1 MLEKIK
7 SWICG
12 QQRQLRFAADFYT
25 KPAQGIGDAGHRHG
39 EVAWGTGQRLGAVG
53 EAVGETIQC
62 TGSLLISLLVW
73 WIFQWGAKERKRGFF
88 VSFGFFVP
96 CYKASVS
103 LWRSGSWLVA
113 SPLLLPVSSPRHALP
128 RQNLSKPRSICQAF
142 LLSLK
147 SSTALIFI
155 TWAKQPTPF
164 SLCDTGNINLNSSV
178 PKV

>member
-1 MLEKIK
+1 M
-7 SWICG
+7 
-12 QQRQLRFAADFYT
+12 
-25 KPAQGIGDAGHRHG
+25 HG
-39 EVAWGTGQRLGAVG
+39 
-53 EAVGETIQC
+53 
-62 TGSLLISLLVW
+62 LITHLTSCLMDISVRCE
-73 WIFQWGAKERKRGFF
+73 GKKKGFF

-113 SPLLLPVSSPRHALP
+113 SPLLLLPVSSPRHALP